1 MVTVIVNAMT
11 LLLIVHS
18 SAYTRRQR
26 LFPSTSLTGGIEIG
40 RINERFL
47 KLTETILVNERQHC
61 FDKSSTIMRISGHND
76 KDDYG
81 NANTDRR

>member
-1 MVTVIVNAMT
+1 MIRQASTLTHSNYVISQGDAAECE
-11 LLLIVHS
+11 S
-18 SAYTRRQR
+18 FSAVQ
-26 LFPSTSLTGGIEIG
+26 
-40 RINERFL
+40 INERFL